1 MGVGKGEW
9 GDRDTR
15 VYTFS
20 DKLFDLGIFLQKSHH
35 STAKR
40 LVLFGAGGYGEAL
53 LDELVRRGFPL
64 PVVFADNDRTKQGR
78 RLRNR
83 DIISPADTNPLTDL
97 VVITTIS
104 AGDQVSAQL
113 ETLGFERDVSYFE
126 VMQKLD
132 YLQPFGAIEFYEK
145 YIDEFQGLDV
155 LHVGPGGHLGVEVL
169 LHALGARSVCSV
181 EYHAFRLKYPDVTD
195 ARDFYEGLRR
205 TTKKRWD
212 KDLFDCGVLKSLGDR
227 LLIDS
232 DRIRL
237 LYPCT
242 VTALPFSDESFDV
255 VLHHAVF
262 EHVPDPE
269 KGYREIFR
277 VLRRGGSTI
286 GLVDPQDHRNFSS
299 FEEYHP
305 LKFLEYSRPEW
316 YEIARSINFH
326 NEVTTPEHKKMIQ
339 AQGFSIQAW
348 EVLMKMDV
356 PEGMWR
362 SFHSMFRELPR
373 SEIGILRF
381 GFFASRPNEP

>member
-1 MGVGKGEW
+1 MEFTGERVIPGQTDPDLFNEHLARYSFARALVGQ
-9 GDRDTR
+9 RR
-15 VYTFS
+15 VL
-20 DKLFDLGIFLQKSHH
+20 DAGC
-35 STAKR
+35 
-40 LVLFGAGGYGEAL
+40 GAGYGTARLARRATYVVGLDNALEAL
-53 LDELVRRGFPL
+53 R
-64 PVVFADNDRTKQGR
+64 
-78 RLRNR
+78 
-83 DIISPADTNPLTDL
+83 
-97 VVITTIS
+97 
-104 AGDQVSAQL
+104 
-113 ETLGFERDVSYFE
+113 
-126 VMQKLD
+126 
-132 YLQPFGAIEFYEK
+132 
-145 YIDEFQGLDV
+145 
-155 LHVGPGGHLGVEVL
+155 
-169 LHALGARSVCSV
+169 GARE
-181 EYHAFRLKYPDVTD
+181 EYAGSNIF
-195 ARDFYEGLRR
+195 FQQG
-205 TTKKRWD
+205 
-212 KDLFDCGVLKSLGDR
+212 DCA
-227 LLIDS
+227 
-232 DRIRL
+232 
-237 LYPCT
+237 
-242 VTALPFSDESFDV
+242 ALPFSDESFDV

-326 NEVTTPEHKKMIQ
+326 NQVTTPEHKKIIQ
-339 AQGFSIQAW
+339 AQGFSIQVW